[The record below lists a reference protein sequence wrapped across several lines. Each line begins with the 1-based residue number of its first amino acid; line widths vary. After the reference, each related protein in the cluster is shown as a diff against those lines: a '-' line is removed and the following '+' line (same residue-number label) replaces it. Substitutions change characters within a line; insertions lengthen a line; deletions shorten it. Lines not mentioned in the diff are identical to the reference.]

1 MRKINIKKG
10 KKFTSQTVLTG
21 LKKDKLTAGH
31 TPRIAPSWWEYEVKG
46 KKPLCICSRCGAV
59 YFDEHWHTI
68 PNFLAMYKKMLPK
81 KPVVKELCAEC
92 KWITGGKGKTGW
104 EGELILENLVPEE
117 KSEIINLARN
127 VGKRAFVRDPE
138 DQIIKIEDMGRKV
151 RVTTTENQL
160 AVSIGKQVASAFKG
174 GKLEIKWS
182 AEDAP
187 ARVRWTR
194 KEI

>member
-10 KKFTSQTVLTG
+10 KRLTSQHVPTRSD
-21 LKKDKLTAGH
+21 KNKLTASH
-31 TPRIAPSWWEYEVKG
+31 TPRIAPSWWEHEVKG
-46 KKPLCICSRCGAV
+46 KEPLRVCSRCAAV

-68 PNFLAMYKKMLPK
+68 PKFEKIYKKMLPK
-81 KPVVKELCAEC
+81 KTVTKELCAEC
-92 KWITGGKGKTGW
+92 KWITGGKNKTGW
-104 EGELILENLVPEE
+104 EGEVVLENLAPEE
-117 KSEIINLARN
+117 KSEIISLVRN
-127 VGKRAFVRDPE
+127 VGRRAFVRDPE

-160 AVSIGKQVASAFKG
+160 AASIGKQVARAFKG

-182 AEDAP
+182 DEDAP

-194 KEI
+194 K